1 MPGGRR
7 SQRGA
12 RPFWGSDRECRFSDL
27 SSLDS
32 CSARRKVT
40 DDERDRE
47 GPAIAKLMLSIDFLV
62 LRSSSV
68 RMPSYLSEARS
79 S

>member
-1 MPGGRR
+1 M
-7 SQRGA
+7 
-12 RPFWGSDRECRFSDL
+12 
-27 SSLDS
+27 
-32 CSARRKVT
+32 
-40 DDERDRE
+40 DDEGERE

-68 RMPSYLSEARS
+68 RMPSYLLEALS